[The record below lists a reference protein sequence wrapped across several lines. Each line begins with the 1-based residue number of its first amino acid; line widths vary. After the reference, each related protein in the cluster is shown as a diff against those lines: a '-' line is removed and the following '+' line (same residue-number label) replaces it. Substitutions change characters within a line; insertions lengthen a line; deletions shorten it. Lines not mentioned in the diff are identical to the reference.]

1 MQNDLKNKLPIILI
15 VSSILLLLFFQFFWI
30 RQNYFEQK
38 TLLKNNISQIFDA
51 TISEL
56 QDSMIVNQMQLPMAK
71 AISKKTFKV
80 KEMPENPKAWIS
92 MRSTNG
98 LTDSSLSVADTSLKM
113 IKFTFP
119 RNQMNDSV
127 KRVFTRM
134 ISVVQQKEGASRLTI
149 NVNRDSSKSFG
160 LSAKQSDTNMI
171 LPSIH
176 IQLKKMSSKS
186 KSDFILKKSGE
197 DTLIT
202 LRITQDSLRRLDVAK
217 AFQRKLIKSAIDLP
231 FEVFVSPKA
240 KSQFTL
246 SGITVE
252 SPSHSKSFLANF
264 STYESFLLKK
274 IIPQILFSLF
284 LITVTS
290 CAFWFIFRSL
300 QQQKRLTLLRNDLI
314 SNITHE
320 LKTPISTVS
329 VAIEALSSFGGLQ
342 NPKLAK
348 EYLEISKKELNR
360 LSVLVDSVLKMAVF
374 EQQKL
379 DLNLSEINLKQ
390 LIEQVLNTMKLQFEK
405 CQAQVKF
412 DTHGQCFIFRGDEIH
427 LTNVIYNLLDNS
439 LKYTANTPQILIV
452 LTEKNNQF
460 TLTFTDNGIGI
471 PKEFHNKIFEK
482 FFRVPTGNTHNT
494 KGYGLGLSYVKSI
507 VEQHKGTIS
516 LLNKRGEGCEFKIVL
531 LKTV

>member
-1 MQNDLKNKLPIILI
+1 MQNDFKNKLPIILI

-30 RQNYFEQK
+30 RQNYLEQK
-38 TLLKNNISQIFDA
+38 KILKDNISQIFDA

-56 QDSMIVNQMQLPMAK
+56 QDSMIINQMQLQSAK
-71 AISKKTFKV
+71 AIPKKTFKA
-80 KEMPENPKAWIS
+80 KETLKSPKIVMNMRPVNP
-92 MRSTNG
+92 
-98 LTDSSLSVADTSLKM
+98 LTDSSLSVADTSIKM
-113 IKFTFP
+113 IKFAFS

-127 KRVFTRM
+127 KRILTRM
-134 ISVVQQKEGASRLTI
+134 ISVVQKRAGTSRLTI
-149 NVNRDSSKSFG
+149 QVNRDSSKSFS
-160 LSAKQSDTNMI
+160 LSNNKADTNMV
-171 LPSIH
+171 LPSI
-176 IQLKKMSSKS
+176 QLEKISVKTN
-186 KSDFILKKSGE
+186 SDFKLKKSGG

-231 FEVFVSPKA
+231 FEVFVSPKV
-240 KSQFTL
+240 KSQFIL

-264 STYESFLLKK
+264 NTYESFLLKK

-290 CAFWFIFRSL
+290 CAFWLIFRNL

-329 VAIEALSSFGGLQ
+329 VAIEALSSFGGMQ
-342 NPKLAK
+342 NPELTK
-348 EYLEISKKELNR
+348 EYLEISKNELNR
-360 LSVLVDSVLKMAVF
+360 LSVLVDSVLKMAIF

-379 DLNLSEINLKQ
+379 DLNFSEINLKQ
-390 LIEQVLNTMKLQFEK
+390 LVEQVLNTMKLQFEK
-405 CQAQVKF
+405 CQAQVQF
-412 DTHGQCFIFRGDEIH
+412 ETNGQNFSIRGDEIH

-439 LKYTANTPQILIV
+439 LKYTTNTPKILII
-452 LTEKNNQF
+452 LTEKNKQF
-460 TLTFTDNGIGI
+460 ILTFTDNGNGI
-471 PKEFHNKIFEK
+471 PKEFQYRIFEK

-494 KGYGLGLSYVKSI
+494 KGYGLGLSYVKNI
-507 VEQHKGTIS
+507 VEQHRGTIN
-516 LLNKRGEGCEFKIVL
+516 LVNKQGEGSEFKIVL
-531 LKTV
+531 LKTL

>member
-1 MQNDLKNKLPIILI
+1 MQNDTKNKLPIILI
-15 VSSILLLLFFQFFWI
+15 LSSILLLLFFQFFWL

-38 TLLKNNISQIFDA
+38 KLLKDNISRVFGA

-56 QDSMIVNQMQLPMAK
+56 QDSMIVNQMQLPLEK
-71 AISKKTFKV
+71 AIPKKAIVV
-80 KEMPENPKAWIS
+80 KEIPKKPKVLMS
-92 MRSTNG
+92 MRLTNQ
-98 LTDSSLSVADTSLKM
+98 LPDSSLNVADTSIKM
-113 IKFTFP
+113 IKFTFS

-127 KRVFTRM
+127 KRVLTRM
-134 ISVVQQKEGASRLTI
+134 ISVVQQKAGASRLFI
-149 NVNRDSSKSFG
+149 NVNPDSSKTFS
-160 LSAKQSDTNMI
+160 LSTNQSDTNMV
-171 LPSIH
+171 LPSI
-176 IQLKKMSSKS
+176 QLEKISTKS
-186 KSDFILKKSGE
+186 KSDFTLKKSGG

-217 AFQRKLIKSAIDLP
+217 TFQRKLIKSGIDLP

-240 KSQFTL
+240 KTQSIL

-252 SPSHSKSFLANF
+252 SPSYSKSFTVNF

-274 IIPQILFSLF
+274 IIPQILFSIF
-284 LITVTS
+284 LITITS
-290 CAFWFIFRSL
+290 CAFWLIYRSL

-342 NPKLAK
+342 NPELTK
-348 EYLEISKKELNR
+348 EYLEISKNELNR
-360 LSVLVDSVLKMAVF
+360 LSVLVDSVLKMASF

-379 DLNLSEINLKQ
+379 DLNLFEINLKQ
-390 LIEQVLNTMKLQFEK
+390 LVEQVLNTMKLQFEK
-405 CQAQVKF
+405 CQASVQF
-412 DTHGQCFIFRGDEIH
+412 ETHGQNFVFKGDEIH

-439 LKYTANTPQILIV
+439 LKYTANTPKILIV
-452 LTEKNNQF
+452 LTENNKQL

-471 PKEFHNKIFEK
+471 PKEFHHKIFEK

-494 KGYGLGLSYVKSI
+494 KGYGLGLSYVKTI

-516 LLNKRGEGCEFKIVL
+516 LVNKQGDGSEFKIVL
-531 LKTV
+531 LKTL

>member
-1 MQNDLKNKLPIILI
+1 MRPVN
-15 VSSILLLLFFQFFWI
+15 LL
-30 RQNYFEQK
+30 
-38 TLLKNNISQIFDA
+38 A
-51 TISEL
+51 
-56 QDSMIVNQMQLPMAK
+56 
-71 AISKKTFKV
+71 
-80 KEMPENPKAWIS
+80 
-92 MRSTNG
+92 
-98 LTDSSLSVADTSLKM
+98 DSSLSVTDTSLKM
-113 IKFTFP
+113 IKFTFS

-127 KRVFTRM
+127 KRILTRM
-134 ISVVQQKEGASRLTI
+134 ISVVQQKAGASRLTI
-149 NVNRDSSKSFG
+149 NVNRDSSKSF
-160 LSAKQSDTNMI
+160 SFSTNQPDTNMV
-171 LPSIH
+171 LPSI
-176 IQLKKMSSKS
+176 QLEKVSIKS
-186 KSDFILKKSGE
+186 KSNFTLKKSVG

-231 FEVFVSPKA
+231 FDVFVSPKV
-240 KSQFTL
+240 KSQFSL

-290 CAFWFIFRSL
+290 CAFWLIFRSL
-300 QQQKRLTLLRNDLI
+300 QQQKRLTLLRNDLV

-342 NPKLAK
+342 NPELTK
-348 EYLEISKKELNR
+348 EYLAISKNELNR

-379 DLNLSEINLKQ
+379 ELNLSEINLKQ
-390 LIEQVLNTMKLQFEK
+390 LVEQVLNTMRLQFEK
-405 CQAQVKF
+405 CQADVQF
-412 DTHGQCFIFRGDEIH
+412 ETHGQNFVFKGDEIH

-439 LKYTANTPQILIV
+439 LKYTANTPEILIV
-452 LTEKNNQF
+452 LTEKNKQF
-460 TLTFTDNGIGI
+460 ILTFTDNGIGI
-471 PKEFHNKIFEK
+471 PKEYQHKIFEK

-516 LLNKRGEGCEFKIVL
+516 LVNKQGEGIEFEIVL